1 MYENLGKIVKR
12 MLDEANLNYHPQEPF
27 QLEEESDKSLKWIL
41 TGKQTQF
48 PIQTI
53 DLYLVL
59 EC

>member
-1 MYENLGKIVKR
+1 

-59 EC
+59 EGSKFRFKV